1 MAKEKFEEIAFR
13 TKTRK
18 LIDQANV
25 IIGEMAAEGYTLTVR
40 QLYYQFVARDMLENS
55 QANYKRLAGVV
66 DDARKAGLIDWDAIE
81 DRTRYLRSI
90 TAYTGPENFL
100 TRQVRNYYA
109 ENLWADQDTYCEV
122 WVEKDALLGVIERP
136 ALEWRVPYFACRGYA
151 SSSELYT
158 AGKRLARYKAL
169 GKRVVIF
176 HLGDHDPSG
185 LNMTDVNRDSLR
197 QFGRTHG
204 IDVQRLALNMDQVE
218 EYSPPPNF
226 AKERDSRFAGYQEM
240 MDEAGHEDQ
249 RDDSW
254 ELDALDPSVLD
265 KLIRDAIE
273 GVVDAELFEAA
284 REREQENQAR
294 LMEAA
299 QNWDE
304 VATYL
309 RHRNNE
315 HPDSG
320 LWPSTFLQETADH
333 HDNLDPEPEDDEAE

>member
-1 MAKEKFEEIAFR
+1 MAKEQFEEIAFR
-13 TKTRK
+13 TKARK

-40 QLYYQFVARDMLENS
+40 QLYYQFVARGMLENV
-55 QANYKRLAGVV
+55 QANYKRLARVV

-81 DRTRYLRSI
+81 DRTRYLREI
-90 TAYTGPENFL
+90 QAYGSPRHFL
-100 TRQVRNYYA
+100 ETQVRRYYA

-158 AGKRLARYKAL
+158 AGKRLAYMRSQ

-185 LNMTDVNRDSLR
+185 MNMTDVNRDSLQ
-197 QFGRTHG
+197 QFARTHAVE
-204 IDVQRLALNMDQVE
+204 VQRLALNMDQVE
-218 EYSPPPNF
+218 EHQPPPNP
-226 AKERDSRFAGYQEM
+226 AKETDSRFEGYAAEYG
-240 MDEAGHEDQ
+240 DE
-249 RDDSW
+249 SW

-265 KLIRDAIE
+265 GVIREAIE

-284 REREQENQAR
+284 REREHKNQAR
-294 LMEAA
+294 LMEVAD
-299 QNWDE
+299 NWGE

-309 RHRNNE
+309 RHRHSD
-315 HPDSG
+315 HPDTG
-320 LWPSTFLQETADH
+320 LWPATFLQEVADH
-333 HDNLDPEPEDDEAE
+333 HDNLDPDEDEPEDDEAE